1 MPKKGLLQKTLDIHK
16 EITLAET
23 ADRNS
28 GISPEDRIEIT
39 AQIDELTRK
48 NRIDLTPERL
58 VLQPLKKGFLFP
70 LAVNVLALLVTGGA
84 LWGLS
89 AMFSERDARYSQTGA
104 ALASAEGKLIQELK
118 KDSESRLSEKDKEI
132 NDFQARLAA
141 MEKEQSKLQAG
152 FEERLTNRETEL
164 RSLMETELRKER
176 ERLVKEGLSKELIEE
191 RLKKFEEER
200 LVSIKKELLDF
211 KSQLDAE
218 RTAAEANYA
227 KLRDEFKNNIS
238 SLNADRKRIQDE
250 SKKREDAL
258 RSSLEAKTLELENQT
273 QALASQA
280 AQATAGLQQAQA
292 ELGRLTEQRNKAAAA
307 EDQIIGLYLSVRAAL
322 QDDRYEDAAK
332 SASSLQSYLMEPGLA
347 EIPALQ
353 KRRPADLF
361 ASDTL
366 SRLARTELERANI
379 DNTLL
384 LDQAELVSSIR
395 SLTSRA
401 GQALAGGNGDQ
412 ADELY
417 TQALSVVPEVME
429 AYSYFAGK
437 TAAAG
442 LVGREQAASALL
454 RAETAASGADY
465 LLAAAAYGEASAFFG
480 LSETESERLV
490 DGISALAVASQAAE
504 QRSVDTRIAQTLMNR
519 AKKEFDSSRWSQ
531 SLATYSQVIS
541 GNPRADQVPDA
552 LKGISASFAGLAKE
566 AEAKAKDDEKKL
578 AGVQAALAAAGST
591 ATVTAARIAEL
602 ELMLTEARLGTAAAA
617 GSTATGTSGAADSR
631 TVDAALRKDIETLR
645 AENATLA
652 AAAKKYDT
660 LLGAY
665 GKYRIAEDAAL
676 SNIGSAGIVDARTQ
690 LDAFLTGTETRR
702 AFPDLKE
709 RIARYEKEFIAAG
722 QKESLYNAMTIA
734 ENALRLKD
742 AATRENYF
750 RDIQSRYEGDTDM
763 LAYITALKRGLR

>member
-480 LSETESERLV
+480 LSETESEQLV
-490 DGISALAVASQAAE
+490 DGISALAVASQAAG

-617 GSTATGTSGAADSR
+617 GATATGTSGAADSR

-742 AATRENYF
+742 PATRENYF